1 MLENIILG
9 TIQGIAEW
17 LPISSEG
24 LIFLVKTNFFQTGT
38 VDELIHQALFLHLGT
53 FFAALIYFRKE
64 TWFLLKNLLCYKKA
78 ESETK
83 KVLNFLIISFLISGV
98 LGYVIIRFLANLDIQ
113 LKSAGKMITAAIG
126 VLLLITAGLQLKAKK
141 TGLRKYA
148 NIKNSDSIL
157 LGFMQTLAALPGL
170 SRSGLTVSAL
180 LLRKFDDHVALKLS
194 FLMSLPITLAGN
206 LVYNLPY
213 VIKNVETIHELSLL
227 GVLFAFIFGFLT
239 IGVLLK
245 IAQKIN
251 FSYFVL
257 GFAILTLLAVL
268 I

>member
-17 LPISSEG
+17 LPVSSEG
-24 LIFLVKTNFFQTGT
+24 LIFLVKTNFFQAGT

-64 TWFLLKNLLCYKKA
+64 VWFLLKNLFKYKKA

-83 KVLNFLIISFLISGV
+83 KVLNFLIISFLISGT
-98 LGYVIIRFLANLDIQ
+98 LGYVIIRFLASWDIQ
-113 LKSAGKMITAAIG
+113 LESTGKIITAGIG
-126 VLLLITAGLQLKAKK
+126 ILLLITAVLQLKAKK
-141 TGLRKYA
+141 IGLRKYA
-148 NIKNSDSIL
+148 NIKKGDGIL

-206 LVYNLPY
+206 IFYNLNY
-213 VIKNVETIHELSLL
+213 FNISKETMIGLACS
-227 GVLFAFIFGFLT
+227 FIFGFIT
-239 IGVLLK
+239 IGALLK
-245 IAQKIN
+245 IAKKIN
-251 FSYFVL
+251 FGYFVL
-257 GFAILTLLAVL
+257 GFAILTLLAAL